1 LQFAVRCLLATVLAF
16 AAFMKLARPRATA
29 SALANLGMR
38 SSPLRWAAWGAGV
51 ASEVV
56 LAAGVALGSD
66 AAAYAAAGL
75 LAVFAAALVLAIRR
89 GAAGQPCGCFGA
101 RSTVGWRAVVRN
113 LVLAGVFLALP
124 ALPQVTL
131 STDAWLAVGF
141 CFLLVA
147 VTGLAVAVLALAR
160 EVGVLRLQGAP
171 QSALEVAHEG
181 PALGERTPFI
191 DRFRLDGRK
200 ELALAVFSSPGCHL
214 CRSLA
219 PAVAAFGR
227 HPIVSLRVFDEED
240 DADAWTALRVPGSP
254 FAVALDRDG
263 VVRAKGTFNSFG
275 QLESVLAAAEQRVLD
290 GARA

>member
-1 LQFAVRCLLATVLAF
+1 
-16 AAFMKLARPRATA
+16 
-29 SALANLGMR
+29 MR

-89 GAAGQPCGCFGA
+89 GAAGEPCGCFAA

-113 LVLAGVFLALP
+113 LGLSAALLVLPV
-124 ALPQVTL
+124 LPQGTL

-147 VTGLAVAVLALAR
+147 VTGLTVAVLALAR
-160 EVGVLRLQGAP
+160 EVGVLRLRGAP

-181 PALGERTPFI
+181 PALGQRTSFI

-227 HPIVSLRVFDEED
+227 HPIVSLRVFDEKD
-240 DADAWTALRVPGSP
+240 DADAWRALRVPGSP